1 MQPLDIISVNLW
13 QILISLANLVIL
25 FLILKKFLY
34 GPVTKMLDK
43 RREEIDTQYS
53 DAESA
58 KENAQKKEAELTMRL
73 DGAKTEAEAIVK
85 EAADTAHS
93 RGDKIIEDA
102 NKEAEQIVANMQPK
116 PLWNRTAWEGMMT
129 NLGLP
134 MQDEPYYNEEAL
146 YVTMQMICSDDA
158 ETLMSYLGMQD
169 LNNGNRET
177 LFKLVYKLALNKL
190 CDKDKMFNIREY
202 FKL

>member
-1 MQPLDIISVNLW
+1 MKEEFLKLYDHIVNSEDPEKMHVLGRVVKSMMNRFIESYPQWAREYLDTLQAVKWRN
-13 QILISLANLVIL
+13 
-25 FLILKKFLY
+25 Y
-34 GPVTKMLDK
+34 
-43 RREEIDTQYS
+43 
-53 DAESA
+53 
-58 KENAQKKEAELTMRL
+58 LT
-73 DGAKTEAEAIVK
+73 A
-85 EAADTAHS
+85 
-93 RGDKIIEDA
+93 
-102 NKEAEQIVANMQPK
+102 KEAEQIVANMQPK

-134 MQDEPYYNEEAL
+134 MQDEPHYNQEAL

-158 ETLMSYLGMQD
+158 ETLMSYLGMRD

>member
-1 MQPLDIISVNLW
+1 MKEEFLKLYDHIVNSEDPEKMHVLGQVVKSVMNRFIESYPQWAREYLDTLQAVKWCN
-13 QILISLANLVIL
+13 
-25 FLILKKFLY
+25 Y
-34 GPVTKMLDK
+34 
-43 RREEIDTQYS
+43 
-53 DAESA
+53 
-58 KENAQKKEAELTMRL
+58 LT
-73 DGAKTEAEAIVK
+73 T
-85 EAADTAHS
+85 
-93 RGDKIIEDA
+93 
-102 NKEAEQIVANMQPK
+102 KEAEQIVANMQPK

-134 MQDEPYYNEEAL
+134 MQDEPHYNQEAL

-158 ETLMSYLGMQD
+158 ETLMRYLGMQD

>member
-1 MQPLDIISVNLW
+1 MKEEFLKLYDYIVNSEDPEKMHVLGQVVKSMMNRFIESYPQWAREYLDTLRAVKWCN
-13 QILISLANLVIL
+13 
-25 FLILKKFLY
+25 Y
-34 GPVTKMLDK
+34 
-43 RREEIDTQYS
+43 
-53 DAESA
+53 
-58 KENAQKKEAELTMRL
+58 LT
-73 DGAKTEAEAIVK
+73 A
-85 EAADTAHS
+85 
-93 RGDKIIEDA
+93 
-102 NKEAEQIVANMQPK
+102 KEAEQIVANMQPK

-134 MQDEPYYNEEAL
+134 MQDEPHYNQEAL

-158 ETLMSYLGMQD
+158 ETPMSYLGMQD

>member
-1 MQPLDIISVNLW
+1 MKEEFLKLYDYIVNSEDPEKMHVLGRVVKSMMNRFIESYPQWAREYLDTLQAVKWRN
-13 QILISLANLVIL
+13 
-25 FLILKKFLY
+25 Y
-34 GPVTKMLDK
+34 
-43 RREEIDTQYS
+43 
-53 DAESA
+53 
-58 KENAQKKEAELTMRL
+58 LT
-73 DGAKTEAEAIVK
+73 A
-85 EAADTAHS
+85 
-93 RGDKIIEDA
+93 
-102 NKEAEQIVANMQPK
+102 KEAEQIVANMQPK

-134 MQDEPYYNEEAL
+134 MQDEPHYNQEAL

>member
-1 MQPLDIISVNLW
+1 MKEEFLKLYDYIVNSEDPKKMHVLGQVVKSMMYRFIDSYPQWAREYLDTLQAVKWNNYL
-13 QILISLANLVIL
+13 
-25 FLILKKFLY
+25 
-34 GPVTKMLDK
+34 
-43 RREEIDTQYS
+43 TQK
-53 DAESA
+53 ES
-58 KENAQKKEAELTMRL
+58 
-73 DGAKTEAEAIVK
+73 
-85 EAADTAHS
+85 
-93 RGDKIIEDA
+93 
-102 NKEAEQIVANMQPK
+102 EQIVTNMVPK
-116 PLWNRTAWEGMMT
+116 PMWNRTAWESMMT

-134 MQDEPYYNEEAL
+134 MEDEPYYNGEAL